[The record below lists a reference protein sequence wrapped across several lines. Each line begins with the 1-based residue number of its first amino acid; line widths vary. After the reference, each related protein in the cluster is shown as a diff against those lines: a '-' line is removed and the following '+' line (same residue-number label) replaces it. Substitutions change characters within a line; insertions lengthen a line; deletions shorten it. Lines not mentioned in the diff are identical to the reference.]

1 LKKYYILR
9 TKLGIKE
16 FKGVENYDLF
26 EVQRG

>member
-1 LKKYYILR
+1 LR